1 MRVLS
6 TALALAGT
14 LCSVEATTLRLLTT
28 DEMIL
33 QSTAIVRAK
42 VVGSRSAFRGAD
54 IFTYYQLQVVESW
67 KLSGAQQ
74 VEVAVPG
81 GAAQGLRQTVVGA
94 PQLNLGSEYVIF
106 LWTSRAGLTQIIGL
120 SQGLFLTAQNT
131 AGGIVLIRPS
141 SSDLILDKSGNVV
154 NESGMTLNLADLRS
168 RIQQLLGAGK

>member
-6 TALALAGT
+6 MALALAGAWS
-14 LCSVEATTLRLLTT
+14 SVRATTLRLLTT

-42 VVGSRSAFRGAD
+42 VVGSRSAFRGPD

-81 GAAQGLRQTVVGA
+81 GRRRAFGKLWSGLR
-94 PQLNLGSEYVIF
+94 SS
-106 LWTSRAGLTQIIGL
+106 TSVR
-120 SQGLFLTAQNT
+120 NT
-131 AGGIVLIRPS
+131 
-141 SSDLILDKSGNVV
+141 
-154 NESGMTLNLADLRS
+154 
-168 RIQQLLGAGK
+168 